1 VGVGPAGRRPAGP
14 ATGPPC
20 DRPTAGPPSLAQ
32 PPLGASPRT
41 ARRPHIHAATAT
53 LARTRGDAPP
63 ARRTSRPDAHPEPRT
78 SRPDAHPEPRTSRPD
93 AHPCPTH
100 IPSHARIHPCRRCP
114 PAGVPR
120 RLDRRDPARS
130 TLGTPDRVHRSPP
143 GTAHR
148 PSLRILSFH
157 DPYLGTRCRAVPV
170 RATAACPE
178 SEILV
183 DEDLGF
189 GTLCS
194 VNRPVLGR
202 SARPGTRVCRRDQ
215 RAR

>member
-1 VGVGPAGRRPAGP
+1 VGVGPGWT
-14 ATGPPC
+14 ATGRPR
-20 DRPTAGPPSLAQ
+20 DRPTLRPAHRRTPVPRATAAGGQPSHRPPTAH
-32 PPLGASPRT
+32 PRSHSNT
-41 ARRPHIHAATAT
+41 GPNPGRRTTGPTHIPARRTSRATHI
-53 LARTRGDAPP
+53 P
-63 ARRTSRPDAHPEPRT
+63 ARRTSRPDAHPG
-78 SRPDAHPEPRTSRPD
+78 
-93 AHPCPTH
+93 PTH